1 MVSAGDFRN
10 GLTIEIDGTV
20 YQVIEFQH
28 VKPGKGAAFVR
39 TKLKNVVDG
48 GVVEKTFRPTEKYPQ
63 AHIDKKEMQ
72 YLYNDGEMYN
82 FMDNETYEQIA
93 LTEEAVGDSMKF
105 VKENDNVKM
114 VSYKGNIFAIEP
126 PMFAELEVTET
137 EPGVKGDTAN
147 IKNRQPIGKMF
158 VKGASDLPEF
168 YQDIV
173 TDELNVKEIEL
184 TDDVRAFTS
193 YTFKPQLKTVGP
205 KYGKLLGG
213 IKNELSNLDGNAA
226 MDELNA
232 TGVLKLQVNGQ
243 EIELAKEDLLI
254 DMAQMEGYVSESDYG
269 ITVVLDTN
277 LTEELLTEGFVREII
292 SKIQTMRKEAGF
304 EVMDKIKVTYDG
316 SEKAE
321 KVFAEYAEQIG
332 QETLAVAVE
341 KAEPAGYV
349 KDWKIN
355 GEAVNMGVEKQ
366 GE

>member
-1 MVSAGDFRN
+1 MRRSSHKIRN
-10 GLTIEIDGTV
+10 TLLNKI
-20 YQVIEFQH
+20 
-28 VKPGKGAAFVR
+28 
-39 TKLKNVVDG
+39 
-48 GVVEKTFRPTEKYPQ
+48 KTT
-63 AHIDKKEMQ
+63 
-72 YLYNDGEMYN
+72 
-82 FMDNETYEQIA
+82 
-93 LTEEAVGDSMKF
+93 
-105 VKENDNVKM
+105 
-114 VSYKGNIFAIEP
+114 
-126 PMFAELEVTET
+126 
-137 EPGVKGDTAN
+137 
-147 IKNRQPIGKMF
+147 
-158 VKGASDLPEF
+158 
-168 YQDIV
+168 
-173 TDELNVKEIEL
+173 
-184 TDDVRAFTS
+184 
-193 YTFKPQLKTVGP
+193 
-205 KYGKLLGG
+205 
-213 IKNELSNLDGNAA
+213 LSELDGNKA
-226 MDELNA
+226 MAELKS
-232 TGVLKLQVNGQ
+232 TGELKLDIDGQ
-243 EIELAKEDLLI
+243 EIVLLEEDLLI

>member
-1 MVSAGDFRN
+1 MQELKNKEAAVVVFSGGQDSTTCLFWALKR
-10 GLTIEIDGTV
+10 
-20 YQVIEFQH
+20 YKKVIALSFDYHQKH
-28 VKPGKGAAFVR
+28 VKELECAKKICRDHEVEHHIMDMSLLNQLAPNSLTR
-39 TKLKNVVDG
+39 VDIK
-48 GVVEKTFRPTEKYPQ
+48 VDESAPESIHLCDYPV
-63 AHIDKKEMQ
+63 ANEAYIDKTLEE
-72 YLYNDGEMYN
+72 N
-82 FMDNETYEQIA
+82 MD
-93 LTEEAVGDSMKF
+93 
-105 VKENDNVKM
+105 
-114 VSYKGNIFAIEP
+114 
-126 PMFAELEVTET
+126 EVLKIVVM
-137 EPGVKGDTAN
+137 GRACRNTAN